1 MCSKCRYSLDGQPIS
16 WSILVE
22 VALWLT
28 LNFHPLFFAAAAAAA
43 TVAADAV
50 VAVAAVAAV
59 VAVAAVPLWRVAA
72 LQSVAL

>member
-1 MCSKCRYSLDGQPIS
+1 MVQS

-28 LNFHPLFFAAAAAAA
+28 LNSHSLFFAAAAAA
-43 TVAADAV
+43 TVAAAD
-50 VAVAAVAAV
+50 AVAAVAAV
-59 VAVAAVPLWRVAA
+59 VAAVAAVPLWRVAA